1 MLPASAQK
9 TDASPALTVSELSCR
24 YGAVEVLKRISFS
37 VQRGEFVAILGP
49 NGAGKSTLVLALSGI
64 IPLTGGRVE
73 ILGTELGR
81 LSLKERAR
89 RLAVLTQDAD
99 MRFPFSC
106 REVVAM
112 ARYPHRKRWQLEA
125 ALDHEAVERAL
136 ALTDT
141 LAIADRQIG
150 EVSGGERQR
159 ALMAKSLAQQTPI
172 LVLDEAVSG
181 MDIHRK
187 LQLFG
192 VLDRLN
198 REENLTVL
206 AVLHDINL
214 AALFCRRMIFLKD
227 GEIVVDAE
235 TMDAL
240 TAPVL
245 EKVYQT
251 RVVVQEIDSL
261 PFKKQV
267 LFLP

>member
-1 MLPASAQK
+1 MLPAPAQK
-9 TDASPALTVSELSCR
+9 TDTSPALAVSELSCG
-24 YGAVEVLKRISFS
+24 YAQTEVLKRISFT
-37 VQRGEFVAILGP
+37 VQKGEFVAILGP
-49 NGAGKSTLVLALSGI
+49 NGAGKSTLVLALSGV
-64 IPLTGGRVE
+64 IPLKGGRIE
-73 ILGTELGR
+73 ILGREIGR

-89 RLAVLTQDAD
+89 RIAVLTQDSE

-112 ARYPHRKRWQLEA
+112 ARYPHGGRWQMEA
-125 ALDHEAVERAL
+125 AGDREAVERAL
-136 ALTDT
+136 RLTDT
-141 LAIADRQIG
+141 QVIADRLIA

-159 ALMAKSLAQQTPI
+159 ALMAKSLAQETPI

-181 MDIHRK
+181 MDVHRK

-227 GEIVVDAE
+227 GVIVADGE
-235 TMDAL
+235 TDDTL
-240 TAPVL
+240 TPSIL
-245 EKVYQT
+245 ENVYRT
-251 RVVVQEIDSL
+251 RVMVQEIDSI
-261 PFKKQV
+261 PGKKQV
-267 LFLP
+267 IFLP